1 MAQTVHM
8 LPDPQGG
15 WIVKRLGSDRSA
27 GHFVSR
33 GEAER
38 FGRQLSEELNADF
51 EIHHLGGS
59 VTREPL
65 RRVRPER
72 K

>member
-8 LPDPQGG
+8 IPNPQGG
-15 WIVKRLGSDRSA
+15 WIVKRVGADRDS
-27 GHFVSR
+27 GLFQSR
-33 GEAER
+33 GEAEN
-38 FGRQLSEELNADF
+38 FGRQLSMELNADF
-51 EIHHLGGS
+51 EIHHLDGT

-72 K
+72 R